1 MSIPLHYPPMH
12 ETGPLPIRLFDSF
25 GILPRV
31 IRFFLLEKGIE
42 IPRHEVD
49 LLLGENR
56 DPEYLKLNPS
66 GQTPALE
73 LSDGTILGE
82 GPVICEYLEDLF
94 PDPPLIGTTSKERA
108 ITRMWWR
115 RAELNIC
122 QPMILGFYY
131 GEGFETY
138 RTRMRCLPEAAAG
151 MKERARDGMRWMD
164 GLLRGEWVAGP
175 PFTIA
180 DIHLYCFIEELT
192 QKGQSVPDECHALK
206 SWMERVGSRPAAE
219 TSLGRWRSA
228 GTAAVERPRL
238 SS

>member
-1 MSIPLHYPPMH
+1 MRES
-12 ETGPLPIRLFDSF
+12 GPRPIRLFDSF

-31 IRFFLLEKGIE
+31 IRFFLLEKGLD
-42 IPRHEVD
+42 IPRYEVD

-82 GPVICEYLEDLF
+82 GPVICEYLEELS
-94 PDPPLIGTTSKERA
+94 PDPPLIGITAKERA

-115 RAELNIC
+115 RVELNIC

-131 GEGFETY
+131 GEGLETY
-138 RTRMRCLPEAAAG
+138 RTRMRCIPEAADG
-151 MKERARDGMRWMD
+151 MKERARDGMRWLD

-175 PFTIA
+175 SFTIA
-180 DIHLYCFIEELT
+180 DIHLYSFVQEMSE
-192 QKGQSVPDECHALK
+192 KGQYVPDDCAAVK
-206 SWMERVGSRPAAE
+206 AWMDRVGARPAAE
-219 TSLGRWRSA
+219 MSLWRWRSTGETSPA
-228 GTAAVERPRL
+228 GRPRITG
-238 SS
+238 

>member
-1 MSIPLHYPPMH
+1 MH
-12 ETGPLPIRLFDSF
+12 ESGPRPIRLFDSF

-31 IRFFLLEKGIE
+31 IRFFLLEKGLDV
-42 IPRHEVD
+42 PRYEVD

-73 LSDGTILGE
+73 LSDGTILCE
-82 GPVICEYLEDLF
+82 GPVICEYLEELY
-94 PDPPLIGTTSKERA
+94 PDPPLIGMTGKERA

-115 RAELNIC
+115 RVELNIC

-131 GEGFETY
+131 GEGLETY
-138 RTRMRCLPEAAAG
+138 RTRMRCIPEAADG
-151 MKERARDGMRWMD
+151 MKERARDGIRWLD

-175 PFTIA
+175 SFTVA
-180 DIHLYCFIEELT
+180 DIHLYSFVQEMSE
-192 QKGQSVPDECHALK
+192 KGQQVPDECAAVK
-206 SWMERVGSRPAAE
+206 KWMDRVAARPAAE
-219 TSLGRWRSA
+219 MSLWRWKSA
-228 GTAAVERPRL
+228 AEMPAPERPRI

>member
-1 MSIPLHYPPMH
+1 MH
-12 ETGPLPIRLFDSF
+12 VSASRPIRLFDSF
-25 GILPRV
+25 GIIPRV
-31 IRFFLLEKGIE
+31 VRFFLLEKGLD

-82 GPVICEYLEDLF
+82 GPVICEFLEELY
-94 PDPPLIGTTSKERA
+94 PDRPLIGTTAKERA

-115 RAELNIC
+115 RVELNIC

-131 GEGFETY
+131 GDGLEQY
-138 RTRMRCLPEAAAG
+138 RTRMRCIPEAAEG
-151 MKERARDGMRWMD
+151 MKEKGRDGMRWLD

-175 PFTIA
+175 SFTIA
-180 DIHLYCFIEELT
+180 DIHLYSFIQEMSE
-192 QKGQSVPDECHALK
+192 KGQYVPEECAALK

-219 TSLGRWRSA
+219 MSLWRWRSPEA
-228 GTAAVERPRL
+228 IPASERPRVG
-238 SS
+238 S

>member
-1 MSIPLHYPPMH
+1 MH
-12 ETGPLPIRLFDSF
+12 ESGPRPIRLFDSF

-31 IRFFLLEKGIE
+31 IRFFLLEKGLDV
-42 IPRHEVD
+42 PRYEVD

-73 LSDGTILGE
+73 LSDGTILCE
-82 GPVICEYLEDLF
+82 GPVICEYLEELY
-94 PDPPLIGTTSKERA
+94 PDPPLIGMTGKERA

-115 RAELNIC
+115 RVELNIC

-131 GEGFETY
+131 GEGLETY
-138 RTRMRCLPEAAAG
+138 RTRMRCIPEAADG
-151 MKERARDGMRWMD
+151 MKERARDGIRWLD

-175 PFTIA
+175 SFTVA
-180 DIHLYCFIEELT
+180 DIHLYSFVQEMSE
-192 QKGQSVPDECHALK
+192 KGQQVPDECAAVK
-206 SWMERVGSRPAAE
+206 KWMDRVAARPAAE
-219 TSLGRWRSA
+219 MSLWRWKP
-228 GTAAVERPRL
+228 AAEMPAPERPRI